1 MITSQP
7 QVMAANDK
15 MAATAVRRVAKRYRK
30 ETIQPL
36 VDAIKGAKSLKGLS
50 RRLPG
55 LIGKM
60 DTTAMEEGLAD
71 AEVQGA
77 MVGRITEAKTPK
89 SKSRNV
95 ETSKRGTLRQAQ
107 GKRRGVKAK
116 R

>member
-55 LIGKM
+55 LIAGM
-60 DTTAMEEGLAD
+60 DTSAMEEALAD
-71 AEVQGA
+71 VDVQGA
-77 MVGRITEAKTPK
+77 MIGRVTAQEK
-89 SKSRNV
+89 SKRRGKSRNIK
-95 ETSKRGTLRQAQ
+95 TSKRPNGERETQ
-107 GKRRGVKAK
+107 
-116 R
+116 